1 MIAVIGGGLAGCTAA
16 LEIAKG
22 GIRVMLLEKTS
33 TLGGKVINYGC
44 KATERCNNCGLC
56 LTAGLWDNVKENEL
70 IDILYDT
77 QIIDVSGSKGRFD
90 IACKT
95 PEGIKQVNNI
105 EKIIVAAGFEAF
117 SDESLSGSIE
127 MTSDKRIITGSSLEK
142 IIAHRRRRVLLD
154 DADILNSVAF
164 IQCFG
169 SRDVKEKAAYCSRV
183 CCGYSTRAAKVFKYY
198 YPDIKITFFYMDIQR
213 VQGDN
218 YFESLLNE
226 GMRFIR
232 SRPVNIKK
240 GNPPAVVYE
249 EPGKEGVKEEKFDLI
264 ILTEGIHPVSD
275 TEQLA
280 EICMLGINE
289 NGFLKYVQDPEITGI
304 YLAGCVA
311 GPLGIEETYTEAVTV
326 AEKVLSEMKVYA

>member
-1 MIAVIGGGLAGCTAA
+1 MIVVIGGGLAGCTAA
-16 LEIAKG
+16 LEIAKS
-22 GIRVMLLEKTS
+22 GIKVLILEKTS
-33 TLGGKVINYGC
+33 MLGGKVINYGC

-70 IDILYDT
+70 IDISYDT
-77 QIIDVSGSKGRFD
+77 QIIDVSGSKGQFNVICR
-90 IACKT
+90 T
-95 PEGIKQVNNI
+95 QEGIKEINDI
-105 EKIIVAAGFEAF
+105 EKIIIAAGFEAF
-117 SDESLSGSIE
+117 SDKSLSGSIE
-127 MTSDKRIITGSSLEK
+127 MITDKRIITGSYLEK
-142 IIAHRRRRVLLD
+142 VIAHRRKNVLWD
-154 DADILNSVAF
+154 DTDTLKSIAF

-169 SRDVKEKAAYCSRV
+169 SRDIKEKAPYCSRV

-264 ILTEGIHPVSD
+264 VLTEGIHPASD

-289 NGFLKYVQDPEITGI
+289 NGFLEYVQDPEITGI
-304 YLAGCVA
+304 YLAGCIG

-326 AEKVLSEMKVYA
+326 AGKALSDMKAYA